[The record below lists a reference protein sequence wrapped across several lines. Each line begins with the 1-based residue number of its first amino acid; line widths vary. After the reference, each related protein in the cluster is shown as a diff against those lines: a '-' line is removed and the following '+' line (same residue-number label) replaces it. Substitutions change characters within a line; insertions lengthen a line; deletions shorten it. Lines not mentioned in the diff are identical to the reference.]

1 MPKVVKMPWR
11 EGVAREVANR
21 HLEAAQQQAASVGFR
36 KGYAEGFR
44 RGLGFGLA
52 ALAAAL
58 LVVVA
63 VWVA

>member
-11 EGVAREVANR
+11 ENVALSLANR
-21 HLEAAQQQAASVGFR
+21 HAADMQQRAAAIGYG

-63 VWVA
+63 VWVV